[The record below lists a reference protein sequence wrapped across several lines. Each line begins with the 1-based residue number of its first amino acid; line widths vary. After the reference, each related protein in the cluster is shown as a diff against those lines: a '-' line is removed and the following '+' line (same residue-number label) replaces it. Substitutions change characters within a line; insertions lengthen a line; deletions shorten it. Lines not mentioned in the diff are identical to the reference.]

1 MDETSTASIFASS
14 TSRVL
19 LSLLSLKYMGSRED
33 EHILALEIRCQCRF
47 QRLPQIFDFRLAQ
60 FHFLVLNRHPI
71 VESAETTS
79 QSSSLER
86 EFEKA
91 GIRGLVEMI

>member
-1 MDETSTASIFASS
+1 
-14 TSRVL
+14 
-19 LSLLSLKYMGSRED
+19 MGSRED

-71 VESAETTS
+71 ALQLLSRLKPLRSHLAWKGNLKKPE
-79 QSSSLER
+79 LE
-86 EFEKA
+86 
-91 GIRGLVEMI
+91 V